1 MLDHIKHAADAKLF
15 CRGMH
20 AALKAHAFAGFRL
33 AAVHPLV
40 QRPALRSLVV
50 LRPRLL
56 VVDQRA
62 LARAEGVV
70 LQGGERDGAHV

>member
-1 MLDHIKHAADAKLF
+1 MLDHIEHAADAELF
-15 CRGMH
+15 CRCMH

-40 QRPALRSLVV
+40 QRPALRGQEI

-70 LQGGERDGAHV
+70 LQGSERDGAHV